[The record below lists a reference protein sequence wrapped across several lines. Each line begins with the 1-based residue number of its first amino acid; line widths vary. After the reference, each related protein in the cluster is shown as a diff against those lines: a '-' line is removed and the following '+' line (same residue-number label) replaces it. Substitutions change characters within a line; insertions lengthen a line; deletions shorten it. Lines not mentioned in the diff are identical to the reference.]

1 MQQAN
6 QAVFSFSEVKV
17 LQDKPQLTPGL
28 ISDFATSAKTSIF
41 RAGPSAPIKILVDK
55 GLFTQGSAINYGK
68 GRHNHDTN
76 AIKEITGHCVGYD
89 YVHLP
94 DTDLLGSSYSCLF
107 SGYVVNTL
115 PILARAY
122 VWNQMAQCT
131 KNDGVAFVAART
143 DKIKGTPSEDGVITS
158 IGTFQKSYAPQAL
171 KIEAQDYFKYVVEIK
186 GKAGFSIVACSNSP
200 LSEHILNHAK

>member
-6 QAVFSFSEVKV
+6 QTVFCFSEDKAIE
-17 LQDKPQLTPGL
+17 DKPQLTQAL
-28 ISDFATSAKTSIF
+28 ISDFAISAKTSIF
-41 RAGPSAPIKILVDK
+41 RAGPSAPIKVLIEKNL
-55 GLFTQGSAINYGK
+55 LSQGSAINYGK

-94 DTDLLGSSYSCLF
+94 DTDLLGSSYSCLY

-115 PILARAY
+115 PIKARAY

-131 KNDGVAFVAART
+131 KNDCVAFVAART
-143 DKIKGTPSEDGVITS
+143 DKKVLKGRQVKTV
-158 IGTFQKSYAPQAL
+158 L
-171 KIEAQDYFKYVVEIK
+171 
-186 GKAGFSIVACSNSP
+186 SP
-200 LSEHILNHAK
+200 R